1 MLPGIL
7 QPLSLKLLLRVTKQ
21 EKISERQRMEA
32 NPLRGVLIR
41 VGLVKIT

>member
-1 MLPGIL
+1 MLPGIF

-21 EKISERQRMEA
+21 EKISERQSMEA